1 MSTNE
6 STDDDAKSRSLL
18 VYLDHSDLSDIADGR
33 ANDVDA
39 LRHALAVSG
48 ANLLIS
54 SIHLIDL
61 GESTP
66 STKQRWIDATA
77 HLAPVR
83 FATEPGLDVPLDRD
97 GLATLVDESASD
109 VGTVR
114 SVLTLKQEADDASR
128 AARLNDAK
136 PALSK
141 KRLREIAEAILD
153 GNLDQFA
160 QMDNAIVQQV
170 LAAVTP
176 LRSIME
182 AQGLDKAAVLS
193 ALFPDVE
200 NAVAAGELSEVVRLR
215 RQQDQSRK
223 PRGSDTPD
231 EWHLQFAVHADVFTV
246 DGNVAHV
253 MRSVSGRP
261 IPIQGRRAGSDGE
274 RVHVYRCG
282 QLASVAR
289 AVLALSGE
297 EL

>member
-18 VYLDHSDLSDIADGR
+18 VYLDHSDLADIADGK
-33 ANDVDA
+33 AADADA

-66 STKQRWIDATA
+66 GTKQRWIDATA
-77 HLAPVR
+77 HLAPIR

-97 GLATLVDESASD
+97 GLATLVDASASD
-109 VGTVR
+109 VGIVR
-114 SVLTLKQEADDASR
+114 SVLGLKQEADDASR
-128 AARLNDAK
+128 TARLDDAK
-136 PALSK
+136 PNLSK
-141 KRLREIAEAILD
+141 KRFREIAEAILD

-176 LRSIME
+176 LRSMME
-182 AQGLDKAAVLS
+182 AQGLDRTAVLS

-200 NAVAAGELSEVVRLR
+200 NAVAAGDLSEVVRLR

-261 IPIQGRRAGSDGE
+261 LPIQGRRAGSDGE
-274 RVHVYRCG
+274 RVHVYRSG

-297 EL
+297 L